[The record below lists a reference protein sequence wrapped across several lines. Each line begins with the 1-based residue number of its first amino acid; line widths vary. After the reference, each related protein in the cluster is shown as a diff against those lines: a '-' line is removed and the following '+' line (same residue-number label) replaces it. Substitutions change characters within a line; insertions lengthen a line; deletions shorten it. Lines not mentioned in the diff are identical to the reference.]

1 MFDVSC
7 LSVFCSFLNG
17 ADNFL
22 QGAKG
27 KGKRPAK
34 TSKPD
39 DEEPKTKKAKK
50 DSSESEDSND
60 AGEEEEEIDFAC
72 AATNK

>member
-1 MFDVSC
+1 MQ
-7 LSVFCSFLNG
+7 LSLSSYHVDSVVI
-17 ADNFL
+17 L

-34 TSKPD
+34 TRKAD
-39 DEEPKTKKAKK
+39 DDEPKTKKAKK
-50 DSSESEDSND
+50 DSSESEESSDT
-60 AGEEEEEIDFAC
+60 EEEEEIDFAC